1 MEGDIAMSKLLGGLI
16 VGITMLALSGALVA
30 AEQAKVRPDDP
41 AAHAAGAGTTGA
53 GTSAG
58 VGVEAGTSAG
68 AGADANRSG
77 ANAGANADADVGRSP
92 EYNADLKKCDAM
104 TGAAKTRCVLAAEK
118 KHSASENRRDTTG
131 RADEN
136 APGNRA
142 HSADLQKCD
151 AMSGTEK
158 TRCVS
163 AAKRKHGQM

>member
-1 MEGDIAMSKLLGGLI
+1 MNKLLGGLM
-16 VGITMLALSGALVA
+16 VGITTLALSSALVA
-30 AEQAKVRPDDP
+30 AEQSKARPNDP
-41 AAHAAGAGTTGA
+41 AAHAAGGGTAGA

-58 VGVEAGTSAG
+58 AGVEAGTSAG
-68 AGADANRSG
+68 ADANQSG
-77 ANAGANADADVGRSP
+77 ANAGANAGADADVGRSP
-92 EYNADLKKCDAM
+92 EYNADLQKCDAM
-104 TGAAKTRCVLAAEK
+104 TGTAKTRCVLAAEK

-136 APGNRA
+136 AAGNQA